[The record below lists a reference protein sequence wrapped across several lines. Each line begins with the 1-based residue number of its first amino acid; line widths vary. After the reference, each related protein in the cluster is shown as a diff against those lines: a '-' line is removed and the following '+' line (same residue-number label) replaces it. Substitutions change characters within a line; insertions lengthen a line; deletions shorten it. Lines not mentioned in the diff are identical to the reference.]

1 MYALILSAESCLMP
15 ESILTLISIS
25 SMVSLALNAIVQP
38 IRPVLSQS
46 ARMDICRISLGS
58 GGYIEESLIVTAP

>member
-15 ESILTLISIS
+15 ESILTLISILS
-25 SMVSLALNAIVQP
+25 TVSLALNAIVQP
-38 IRPVLSQS
+38 IRLVLSQS